1 MSTPGRNPFGI
12 LNKRQPTPAMAR
24 PLGVRGHQKSSHP
37 TASITMRTELFVE
50 TQLERQALLALDVDP
65 RTTYIAPQPFTVR
78 LDIPAVFKD
87 RKSAL
92 QAAPPRAAAYAA
104 AGGLELIYTPD
115 FEVKDRGQVPLVVEV
130 KQKAELDALAAI
142 LERRAAILKRLG
154 YRFLVVTDADV
165 GHAGLERNLVFARDA
180 LKFMRDGQPKA
191 PLDELLTAIVGF
203 QTPFRLGSIRG
214 TVSDV
219 SIHLGLAAGAIAC
232 DLRAGALSSNTVLWQ
247 AYGDLQHLQLLD
259 LGGRDGQ

>member
-1 MSTPGRNPFGI
+1 
-12 LNKRQPTPAMAR
+12 MAR

-37 TASITMRTELFVE
+37 TPSITMRTELFVE
-50 TQLERQALLALDVDP
+50 TSLERQALLALDVDP

-92 QAAPPRAAAYAA
+92 RADPPRAAAYAA
-104 AGGLELIYTPD
+104 GGGLELIYTPD

-191 PLDELLTAIVGF
+191 QLDELLTAIVGF
-203 QTPFRLGSIRG
+203 EAPFLLGSIRG
-214 TVSDV
+214 TVSDM
-219 SIHLGLAAGAIAC
+219 SIQLGLAAGAIAC
-232 DLRAGALSSNTVLWQ
+232 DLRAGALSSNTVLWP